1 MHVCC
6 PQVKTLSL
14 FVSIGWCVYNSIPPY
29 LLLHYWAWGH
39 KGLRWTSTIAS
50 LVSTLVAI
58 FIIIMIWL
66 VLPNS
71 YDFGK
76 VGDQWRAPV
85 CQLGIC
91 WIWGTYEAA
100 SICIAS
106 RSLSRQIGLASSHAC
121 YSENFAEQ

>member
-1 MHVCC
+1 MDTNFKLHVCC
-6 PQVKTLSL
+6 LQVKTLSL

-76 VGDQWRAPV
+76 VGVQLRAPV
-85 CQLGIC
+85 FLFLVSKPGLRLFSLVH
-91 WIWGTYEAA
+91 AA
-100 SICIAS
+100 CDTH
-106 RSLSRQIGLASSHAC
+106 LTL
-121 YSENFAEQ
+121 

>member
-1 MHVCC
+1 M
-6 PQVKTLSL
+6 
-14 FVSIGWCVYNSIPPY
+14 YNSIPPY

-76 VGDQWRAPV
+76 VGAQSHAPV
-85 CQLGIC
+85 MLAWDLLFLGA
-91 WIWGTYEAA
+91 YEAA
-100 SICIAS
+100 VSCQLFTVLAIWNCLQS
-106 RSLSRQIGLASSHAC
+106 SLVLL
-121 YSENFAEQ
+121 EFF

>member
-1 MHVCC
+1 M
-6 PQVKTLSL
+6 
-14 FVSIGWCVYNSIPPY
+14 YNSIPPY

-39 KGLRWTSTIAS
+39 KGLCWTSTIAS

-76 VGDQWRAPV
+76 VGVQWRAPV
-85 CQLGIC
+85 CQLATC
-91 WIWGTYEAA
+91 YFWGTYEAA
-100 SICIAS
+100 GLYLAS
-106 RSLSRQIGLASSHAC
+106 CSPSWQVGLASGHAC
-121 YSENFAEQ
+121 HSENFAER